1 MSDENEVRKRKPSQE
16 EITEKPTK
24 TIIDEPVHSVS
35 LISLVL
41 KLFLGIAIVVLSL
54 FIRGDFN
61 EDGAGDKMTKK
72 GTVLKYSICILDDV
86 MSIWNLI
93 MLMSV
98 KLDIMVL
105 RMRDGITLGP
115 L

>member
-61 EDGAGDKMTKK
+61 DDGAGDKMTKK
-72 GTVLKYSICILDDV
+72 GTVLKYSICIKYLKLISDFW
-86 MSIWNLI
+86 SILPEI
-93 MLMSV
+93 
-98 KLDIMVL
+98 KTICKKKQ
-105 RMRDGITLGP
+105 
-115 L
+115 